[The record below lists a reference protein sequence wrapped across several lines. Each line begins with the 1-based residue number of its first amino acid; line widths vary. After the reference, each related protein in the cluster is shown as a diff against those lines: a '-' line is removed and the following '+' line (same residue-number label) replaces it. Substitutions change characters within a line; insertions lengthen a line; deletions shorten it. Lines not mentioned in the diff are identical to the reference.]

1 MTEQEA
7 AAPETVEELRAR
19 WKPVKA
25 SFPKEEQNEGI
36 CARMYRAFS
45 WLARAEELELQEGDS
60 SADDQLILTWTG
72 LNSLYGRWNELERTP
87 ERDLSS
93 LERFC
98 DQLFTLDKD
107 DERLV
112 TLLEAQRPAVL
123 AVLDNQFLSRQ
134 FWNSPDLQAAN
145 RKTKERMKAGGWYFD
160 GSHRLILE
168 KVLLNVYYMRCQMV
182 HGAATRGSSLNRDTL
197 GACLRIV
204 RVLVPMML
212 RIIIEHGKDQDWG
225 PVCYPVVK

>member
-1 MTEQEA
+1 M
-7 AAPETVEELRAR
+7 
-19 WKPVKA
+19 
-25 SFPKEEQNEGI
+25 
-36 CARMYRAFS
+36 
-45 WLARAEELELQEGDS
+45 
-60 SADDQLILTWTG
+60 
-72 LNSLYGRWNELERTP
+72 
-87 ERDLSS
+87 
-93 LERFC
+93 
-98 DQLFTLDKD
+98 
-107 DERLV
+107 

-204 RVLVPMML
+204 RVLVPTML